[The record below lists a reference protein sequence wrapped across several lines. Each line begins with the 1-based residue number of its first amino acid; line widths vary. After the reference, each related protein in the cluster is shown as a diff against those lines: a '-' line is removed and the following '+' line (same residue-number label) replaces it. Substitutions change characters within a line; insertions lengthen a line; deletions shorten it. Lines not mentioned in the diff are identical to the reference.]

1 MTVGGVLKK
10 LIEKL
15 DVGEKPKESEEKIA
29 PFKDY
34 IEHLEEKYLYPIFV
48 NVANESEAEQIDY

>member
-1 MTVGGVLKK
+1 MLKR